1 MSKPLITLDTEGIA
15 RSGVSPLDHL
25 RSLDSQLL
33 ECQQQMETDADMF
46 ESGETPP
53 TERQPLDS
61 AFYRLPEKL
70 LSDYRADR
78 TGSELGRMLEAAKR
92 LRENSG
98 RVVVLGIG
106 GSYMGAKALMDACCE
121 PYFNELSAA
130 DRGGRPRMYFEGNN
144 LDNDA
149 VAGLLRLLEAKRPD
163 DDWSV
168 IVISKS
174 GGTLETAA
182 AFRVFLRALEARYGA
197 AGVAE
202 RVVPVTGES
211 GRLRELSQ
219 ELGCQDVFAVPEGVG
234 GRFSVLSPVGLLP
247 AAVLGINVIELLEG
261 AAAMNEHLRT
271 AAPADNVPLAF
282 AAMGRL
288 LEAQGLTIRVQ
299 SAWHK
304 ALESLCMWYDQLLSE
319 SLGKDGMGA
328 TPITAVN
335 TRDLHSRAQQH
346 QEGRKDKLFVNL
358 VVDSWREDPIAV
370 GHSDRNQDQMNDIAE
385 RVFPELMDAAIRGT
399 NQALEEAGRP
409 TVDLRLPAC
418 SEHTVGQLLQMLM
431 IATVVEG
438 RLMKVNPYGQPGVEA
453 YKQNMARLLGR
464 A

>member
-1 MSKPLITLDTEGIA
+1 MSKPLITLDMEGIA
-15 RSGVSPLDHL
+15 RSGVSTLEQM
-25 RSLDSQLL
+25 RSLDNRLL
-33 ECQQQMETDADMF
+33 DCQQQMESDADVF
-46 ESGETPP
+46 ESGATPP
-53 TERQPLDS
+53 AARQPLDS

-78 TGSELGRMLEAAKR
+78 AGSELSQMLEAAKR

-106 GSYMGAKALMDACCE
+106 GSYMGAKALMESCCE
-121 PYFNELSAA
+121 PYFNELSNA

-149 VAGLLRLLEAKRPD
+149 VAGLLRLLDGADE
-163 DDWSV
+163 DWST

-182 AFRVFLRALEARYGA
+182 AFRVFLRALEAKYGE

-202 RVVPVTGES
+202 RVVPVTGET
-211 GRLRELSQ
+211 GKLRDLSTS
-219 ELGCQDVFAVPEGVG
+219 LGCKDVFAVPDGVG

-261 AAAMNEHLRT
+261 AAAMNEHLRS

-282 AAMGRL
+282 AAMGHL
-288 LEAQGLTIRVQ
+288 LEQQGLTIRVQ

-304 ALESLCMWYDQLLSE
+304 GLESLCMWYDQLLSE
-319 SLGKDGMGA
+319 SLGKAEKGA

-358 VVDSWREDPIAV
+358 TVDSWREDPIAV
-370 GHSDRNQDQMNDIAE
+370 GHSERNQDQLNDIAD
-385 RVFPELMDAAIRGT
+385 RVYPELMDAAIRGT

-409 TVDLRLPAC
+409 TVDLRLPSC
-418 SEHTVGQLLQMLM
+418 SEHVVGQLLQMLM

-438 RLMKVNPYGQPGVEA
+438 RLMDVNPYGQPGVEA